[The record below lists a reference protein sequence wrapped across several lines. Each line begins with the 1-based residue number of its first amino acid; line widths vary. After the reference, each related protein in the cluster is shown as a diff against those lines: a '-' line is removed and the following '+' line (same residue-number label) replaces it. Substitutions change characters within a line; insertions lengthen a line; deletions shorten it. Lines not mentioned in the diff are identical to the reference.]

1 MHPHNQLIEKFYSS
15 FQQLD
20 WRGMND
26 CYHEDVFFYD
36 PVFENLNAAQVK
48 AMWEML
54 CRNAVDFSLEYS
66 DVKADDEYGSCNW
79 KATYIFSATGRP
91 VVNYI
96 KAHFQ
101 FHEGKIVEHMDNF
114 SLWKW
119 SRQALGAKGLLLG
132 WSGLVQNK
140 VRKTAKKRLEKFMLA
155 NPVSKSQNSA
165 DPKP

>member
-1 MHPHNQLIEKFYSS
+1 MHPHNRLIEKFYTS
-15 FQQLD
+15 FRQLD
-20 WRGMND
+20 WQGMNS
-26 CYHEDVFFYD
+26 CYHEDAFFYD

-54 CRNAVDFSLEYS
+54 CRNAANFSLEFS

-91 VVNYI
+91 VVNHI

-132 WSGLVQNK
+132 WSSLVHNK
-140 VRKTAKKRLEKFMLA
+140 IRKSAQQRLEKFMQKNTVTN
-155 NPVSKSQNSA
+155 NPT
-165 DPKP
+165 P